1 MRLTIQHRTTYTY
14 SEPVAFALQQ
24 LRLTPKQGIG
34 QRVLSWQC
42 MVEGGRKELEYED
55 HNRNQVLLMS
65 YGGEG
70 HRIVVSCQG
79 EVETFDTSGVV
90 GQHSGFAPLWY
101 FRRQTPLTRQGMAIR
116 SLVKG
121 LSSET
126 EDPIARCHILS
137 GRVLEAIRYE
147 PGNTTPR
154 TTAEEALGIGAGVC
168 QDHAHV
174 FIAAARQLGF
184 PARYVSGYLLMDG
197 QTTQEATH
205 AWAEAHVDG
214 LGWVGFDVPN
224 EICPDE
230 RYVRVA
236 TGLDYAEA
244 APIHGL
250 HVGDAEG
257 ETLGVDIQVQ
267 Q

>member
-14 SEPVAFALQQ
+14 TRPVTFALQQ

-34 QRVLSWQC
+34 QRVLTWQTL
-42 MVEGGRKELEYED
+42 VEGGQKELEYDD
-55 HNRNQVLLMS
+55 HNRNHVMLVS

-70 HRIVVSCQG
+70 HKIVVICQG
-79 EVETFDTSGVV
+79 TVETSDNNGVV
-90 GQHSGFAPLWY
+90 GHQAGFAPLWY
-101 FRRQTPLTRQGMAIR
+101 FRRQTPLTKQGMGIR

-121 LSSET
+121 LSAEV
-126 EDPIARCHILS
+126 EDPIARCHALS
-137 GRVLEAIRYE
+137 ARVLEAIDYKT
-147 PGNTTPR
+147 GHTDAR
-154 TTAEEALGIGAGVC
+154 TTAEEALAQGAGVC

-184 PARYVSGYLLMDG
+184 PARYVSGYLLLEG
-197 QTTQEATH
+197 QQSQEAAH
-205 AWAEAHVDG
+205 AWAEVYFDS

-224 EICPDE
+224 SICPDD

-236 TGLDYAEA
+236 TGLDYSEA
-244 APIHGL
+244 APISGL
-250 HVGDAEG
+250 HTGEPEG
-257 ETLGVDIQVQ
+257 EAIDVDIQVQ